1 MEFHSGESLLDANIT
16 IINDELMENKE
27 TFILSLTSS
36 FKVKL
41 FPHAQTEV
49 IINDDDV
56 KGTEI
61 LIFKI
66 LQYQIYIYIL
76 VVLFLSLGPR
86 FPFIYTLSIYCDK
99 WTAWTD
105 TNITLS
111 VSRICQLT

>member
-36 FKVKL
+36 FEVKL

-61 LIFKI
+61 LI
-66 LQYQIYIYIL
+66 LQNFMYNLYN
-76 VVLFLSLGPR
+76 
-86 FPFIYTLSIYCDK
+86 T
-99 WTAWTD
+99 
-105 TNITLS
+105 
-111 VSRICQLT
+111 